1 MKTHVYAFGCNTEG
15 QLGIKH
21 NEGNVFRPVKVESLS
36 GKGIIKMA
44 ASQTHSTALGSNG
57 VLYTCGNNDRNELG
71 REGRRFIFLPVLQL
85 EAHKLISTGVG
96 DGFNLLFHLRDE
108 HSLLES
114 TTLGSLAKQTESKMI
129 VGRP

>member
-1 MKTHVYAFGCNTEG
+1 LTCCPTRVIRAKNGEITHTMKTHVYAFGCNTEG

-71 REGRRFIFLPVLQL
+71 REGRRFIFLP
-85 EAHKLISTGVG
+85 
-96 DGFNLLFHLRDE
+96 
-108 HSLLES
+108 
-114 TTLGSLAKQTESKMI
+114 
-129 VGRP
+129 